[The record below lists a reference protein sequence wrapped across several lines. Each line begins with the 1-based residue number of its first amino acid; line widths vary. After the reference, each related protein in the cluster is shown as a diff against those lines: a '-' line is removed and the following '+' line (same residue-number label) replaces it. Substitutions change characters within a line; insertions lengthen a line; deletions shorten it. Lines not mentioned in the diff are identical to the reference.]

1 MTRREAIFIAAL
13 LLIGHIQLETAEL
26 LEKFYPADMSVHINP
41 FWDSSYKFPVCYGCK
56 PGIQL
61 KWWIKYVCDDLLYI
75 IYSFC
80 AAYVAGKM
88 SRRLF
93 KICGLFFGYHVI
105 DHILLWYNYRSVG
118 WYYWILAAVMVFW
131 ILFILVPEQKQAI
144 LKSMK

>member
-1 MTRREAIFIAAL
+1 MTRREVIFIAAL

-26 LEKFYPADMSVHINP
+26 LELFFPADVNVSVNP
-41 FWDSSYKFPVCYGCK
+41 FWDKNYQFPIK
-56 PGIQL
+56 EGIVL

-75 IYSFC
+75 IYSFS

-118 WYYWILAAVMVFW
+118 WYYWILAAVMAFW
-131 ILFILVPEQKQAI
+131 ILFILLPEQKQAI